1 MGFSVWTVPGEAC
14 GEHAQQGGELC
25 GGQASGTV
33 RRQRFLPVRVW
44 LVVGF
49 GILSPSYVD
58 KRLGGVVLYVSG
70 GCFYPNE

>member
-1 MGFSVWTVPGEAC
+1 MGFSVWTVPGEAR

-49 GILSPSYVD
+49 GITIIRGQEVRGRCSLCLGQVLLS
-58 KRLGGVVLYVSG
+58 
-70 GCFYPNE
+70 